1 MAERHGAAWQAS
13 SRASRRS
20 RRRARSNRWTSSRMN
35 LHARTDPELLQRVSG
50 VLVVDKPVGLTSHDV
65 VQIIR
70 RGTGIRRSGHT
81 GTLDPRASGVLVVL
95 IGPAVRL
102 SEWLSSSDKRYMAT
116 LRLGVETDTYD
127 ADGQV
132 VATRPCPDLSE
143 ADIEAALQPFVGE
156 IEQVPPPYSAIRVRG
171 KRAYQLARE
180 GKPVE
185 LKPRKVHIYELNLL
199 EWVPPELVLDIHA
212 SAGTYIRSLAHDLGQ
227 RLGCGA
233 HLTALRRTQSGPF
246 TLRDAVPLRRLQEAF
261 VTGEWHKYLIPAV
274 DALPN
279 WPLLELPPD
288 LVDKVRHGHPVPAPR
303 AFDPEQLIRVVTEQ
317 GDLLAIMQYDPE
329 EGLLRPRKVL
339 MAV

>member
-1 MAERHGAAWQAS
+1 MSKRQGATRRTS
-13 SRASRRS
+13 HRASRRRS
-20 RRRARSNRWTSSRMN
+20 RKPQRSSFVRNPF
-35 LHARTDPELLQRVSG
+35 LARTDPELLKQVSG
-50 VLVVDKPVGLTSHDV
+50 VFVVDKPVGPTSHDV

-70 RGTGIRRSGHT
+70 RGTGIRRAGHT

-95 IGPAVRL
+95 LGPAVRL
-102 SEWLSSSDKRYMAT
+102 SEWLSASDKRYMAT

-127 ADGQV
+127 AEGQV
-132 VATRPCPDLSE
+132 VAERPCPDLTE
-143 ADIEAALQPFVGE
+143 EEIQAALQPFIGE
-156 IEQVPPPYSAIRVRG
+156 IEQVPPPFSAIRVRG

-185 LKPRKVHIYELNLL
+185 LKPRKVHIYDLHLL

-212 SAGTYIRSLAHDLGQ
+212 SAGTYIRSLAHDLGK

-261 VTGEWHKYLIPAV
+261 ATGEWHKYLIPAA

-279 WPLLELPPD
+279 WPLLELPAD
-288 LVDKVRHGHPVPAPR
+288 LVDKVRHGHAVPSPQ
-303 AFDPEQLIRVVTEQ
+303 AFDPDQLIRVVTEQ

-329 EGLLRPRKVL
+329 TGLLRPRKVL
-339 MAV
+339 MAA